1 MADNLEDIKLTKQ
14 DIENA
19 AQYIKEMAILK
30 GTKESELKLSKET
43 IRTMAKEI
51 ATGQYKADKELIKDV
66 KSALK
71 DAIKEQKQIIQ
82 EQTKKNESFLS
93 RIGFREPGKDD
104 LATQYRARQMAG
116 GIESI
121 MEGRFSS
128 GARQILSTF
137 PKVAN
142 FMGGPYFLAIQAVT
156 SGLLKL
162 DDAIYKA
169 KQQVISSTGGVF
181 SPFRQDTLGASLYK
195 IRIGERLKDYGLQD
209 KAAEIMGSAYASTGL
224 GATLYTEGPLKG
236 QINTNLL
243 EQRAINQ
250 GAALK
255 YMTSLGISEGSI
267 NNLLKISRNIEGQS
281 ESAALATQY
290 RLADRFKKSRYMTED
305 EGIQQSLSLYEQ
317 TKNLGVN
324 FEWASKA
331 VARFDRALQLGEV
344 SLSDF
349 AAVTRGIKGS
359 DIGKSTGIAAMIKD
373 IAIRNGIELPEEFM
387 QSSDLGAGLYLQTRE
402 GISNKNIQKA
412 LKLAG
417 LQIQSGMTTGSGVY
431 DQARGLQMVLQ
442 GIFGSN
448 ISADMA
454 LKVQKTGNWEDI
466 LGGRSFEKPEA
477 VSEQADTLINE
488 AKKLHEEER
497 SVAQAVTEGVG
508 TLINAYKAGILVNI
522 NEKQFGTFLSMINP
536 GTSMFS
542 AGRII
547 KSGYGAL
554 SNGTMEPSGN

>member
-66 KSALK
+66 KTALK
-71 DAIKEQKQIIQ
+71 DAIKEQKQAIQ

-93 RIGFREPGKDD
+93 RIGFKEPGKDD

-162 DDAIYKA
+162 DEAIFKA

-181 SPFRQDTLGASLYK
+181 SPFRQDALGASLYK
-195 IRIGERLKDYGLQD
+195 IRIGEALKDYGLQG
-209 KAAEIMGSAYASTGL
+209 KSAEIMGAAYSSTGL
-224 GATLYTEGPLKG
+224 GATLYTQGPLKG
-236 QINTNLL
+236 EVNKNLL

-250 GAALK
+250 GAVLK
-255 YMTSLGISEGSI
+255 YMSSLGISEGSI
-267 NNLLKISRNIEGQS
+267 NNLLKISRNLEGQS
-281 ESAALATQY
+281 EAQAMATQY
-290 RLADRFKKSRYMTED
+290 RLADRFRKSRYMTEE
-305 EGIQQSLSLYEQ
+305 EGMQQSLSLYEQ
-317 TKNLGVN
+317 TKSLGVN
-324 FEWASKA
+324 FEWASRT
-331 VARFDRALQLGEV
+331 VAKFDRALQLGEV
-344 SLSDF
+344 SLNDF
-349 AAVTRGIKGS
+349 AAITRSIKGS
-359 DIGKSTGIAAMIKD
+359 DAGRATGIASMIKD
-373 IAIRNGIELPEEFM
+373 IAVRNGINLPEEFIN
-387 QSSDLGAGLYLQTRE
+387 SSDLGAGLYLQTRE
-402 GISNKNIQKA
+402 GISNKNIQQA
-412 LKLAG
+412 LKLLG
-417 LQIQSGMTTGSGVY
+417 TQIQGGMSIGSSEY

-442 GIFGSN
+442 QLYGSN

-454 LKVQKTGNWEDI
+454 LKVQRSGNWTDI
-466 LGGRSFEKPEA
+466 LGGRSGVKPEDIID
-477 VSEQADTLINE
+477 QANNLKSE

-522 NEKQFGTFLSMINP
+522 NEKQFGTFLQMMNP
-536 GTSMFS
+536 ASSVFS
-542 AGRII
+542 AGKIL
-547 KSGYGAL
+547 KSGFNVL
-554 SNGTMEPSGN
+554 DNGTMEPAGN